1 MSFGDVFFRA
11 EFLGQVCAAHTPRR
25 CNARTRWALIRTGQL
40 ALLAGAYGALAPT
53 AAAAV
58 CLPDSGDALEDVAAA
73 LAQVLPFSVAA
84 SVLLVLLVNLL
95 ALRLDAVMAWAIV
108 AVGHATSLV
117 ACVFLPETAVAAL
130 TPWLPS
136 AAATASATPRPSARA
151 RPSRSPA
158 CCCSSFSPARSLS
171 ARRAGSTSSEVTA
184 MTDPT
189 ITTAGTDKIVISHAT
204 KVIRRR
210 TVLDDVSLEL
220 PRGGIYGFSG
230 INGSGETM
238 LFRVIAGLI
247 HLTSGTIDVF
257 GRRIGRDASFPAGLG
272 LILESVGFWEEYTGI
287 DNLRLLASIRGAIGE
302 REIRAALERVGL
314 NPDDEREYGAYSL
327 GMKQRLAVAQAMMEA
342 PELLVLDEP
351 TNALDVDG
359 IALVCRIIREERE
372 RGATVLLACHNEP
385 DLEAL
390 FERRFH
396 MADGRIVREG

>member
-1 MSFGDVFFRA
+1 
-11 EFLGQVCAAHTPRR
+11 
-25 CNARTRWALIRTGQL
+25 
-40 ALLAGAYGALAPT
+40 
-53 AAAAV
+53 
-58 CLPDSGDALEDVAAA
+58 
-73 LAQVLPFSVAA
+73 
-84 SVLLVLLVNLL
+84 
-95 ALRLDAVMAWAIV
+95 
-108 AVGHATSLV
+108 
-117 ACVFLPETAVAAL
+117 
-130 TPWLPS
+130 
-136 AAATASATPRPSARA
+136 
-151 RPSRSPA
+151 
-158 CCCSSFSPARSLS
+158 
-171 ARRAGSTSSEVTA
+171 

-189 ITTAGTDKIVISHAT
+189 VSIAGTDKIVISHAT

-230 INGSGETM
+230 INGSGKTM
-238 LFRVIAGLI
+238 LFRAIAGLI

-257 GRRIGRDASFPAGLG
+257 GQRIGRDASFPTGLG
-272 LILESVGFWEEYTGI
+272 LILENVGFWEEYTGL
-287 DNLRLLASIRGAIGE
+287 DNLRLLASI
-302 REIRAALERVGL
+302 
-314 NPDDEREYGAYSL
+314 PDDGREYGAYSL
-327 GMKQRLAVAQAMMEA
+327 GMKQRLAVAQAVMEA